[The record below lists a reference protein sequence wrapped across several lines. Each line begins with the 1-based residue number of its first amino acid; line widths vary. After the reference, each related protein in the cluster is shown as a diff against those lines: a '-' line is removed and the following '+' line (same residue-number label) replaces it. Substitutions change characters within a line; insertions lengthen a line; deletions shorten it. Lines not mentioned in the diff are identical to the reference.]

1 MAVPI
6 TCGRILGATPWRAG
20 SDALGPANEVS
31 QRSGILDES
40 RDRGFSFLRA
50 GLISGPDPFLWR
62 PAVERSA
69 TAIAA
74 LIIEESDLA
83 ESAIDI
89 ALTAAYAE
97 GVSAEEW
104 EVRTRKLLG
113 LNPYWHDKEEGG
125 PDARR

>member
-1 MAVPI
+1 M
-6 TCGRILGATPWRAG
+6 
-20 SDALGPANEVS
+20 
-31 QRSGILDES
+31 
-40 RDRGFSFLRA
+40 
-50 GLISGPDPFLWR
+50 ISGPDPFLWR

-104 EVRTRKLLG
+104 EVRTRKLRG
-113 LNPYWHDKEEGG
+113 LNPGEKRANEYTE
-125 PDARR
+125 DA